1 MNSQQA
7 SGGIGSAPDS
17 AGSNQSLGQ
26 QGVRAKAGEAV
37 SKVADVAQEASSQ
50 VKQAAASLA
59 SEANQ
64 QAKGFLNQQLASGAD
79 LVGNIADSL
88 RAAADNLNQ
97 NTPQLPAN
105 ADGQEQSAKQRL
117 VGIRVLQW
125 GAVTRTLE
133 RIRWHMNGCGTPA

>member
-1 MNSQQA
+1 
-7 SGGIGSAPDS
+7 
-17 AGSNQSLGQ
+17 
-26 QGVRAKAGEAV
+26 VRAKTGEAV

-50 VKQAAASLA
+50 AKQAAASLA

-97 NTPQLPAN
+97 NTPQLAEI
-105 ADGQEQSAKQRL
+105 ARGAAERGEFLQRHARTECRRTSAHG
-117 VGIRVLQW
+117 V
-125 GAVTRTLE
+125 
-133 RIRWHMNGCGTPA
+133 